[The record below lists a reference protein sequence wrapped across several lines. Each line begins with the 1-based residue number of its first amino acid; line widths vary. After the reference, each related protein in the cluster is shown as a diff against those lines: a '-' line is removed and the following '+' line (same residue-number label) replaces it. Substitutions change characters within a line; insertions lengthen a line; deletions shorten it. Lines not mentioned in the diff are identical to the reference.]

1 MDRLDEII
9 SRLECEYG
17 TRQWHV
23 GEDAMSVL
31 VKTILSQNT
40 ADVNSHRAFVSLR
53 ETFPDWETVAA
64 ADIDELAES
73 IKSGGLAV
81 IKAKRI
87 KFTLQHIQDR
97 NGGFDLDFLAELPL
111 SESKAWLR
119 QLPGVGPKTA
129 GCVLLFGLGRSAFP
143 VDTHIFR
150 LAKRLGIIDSKVS
163 VDVAHDML
171 ESIFPSSHFYQLHI
185 QMIEHG
191 RQVCHAQRPRCDRCV
206 LADVCPSASM
216 ASGRSG

>member
-9 SRLECEYG
+9 SRLEREYG

-40 ADVNSHRAFVSLR
+40 SDVNSGRAFVSLR
-53 ETFPDWETVAA
+53 ETFPDWEMVAA
-64 ADIDELAES
+64 ASIDELAES

-87 KFTLQHIQDR
+87 KSTLQHIQDR
-97 NGGFDLDFLAELPL
+97 NGGFDLDSLAELPL

-129 GCVLLFGLGRSAFP
+129 GCVLLFGLGRPAFP

-150 LAKRLGIIDSKVS
+150 LARRLGLIGSKVS

-171 ESIFPSSHFYQLHI
+171 ESIFPSSHVYQLHI

-206 LADVCPSASM
+206 LTDVCPSASM
-216 ASGRSG
+216 ASGRGR

>member
-9 SRLECEYG
+9 SRLGREYG

-40 ADVNSHRAFVSLR
+40 SDVNSHRAFASLR
-53 ETFPDWETVAA
+53 ERFPDWEMVAA
-64 ADIDELAES
+64 AGIDELAES

-97 NGGFDLDFLAELPL
+97 NGGFALDFLAELPL

-129 GCVLLFGLGRSAFP
+129 GCVLLFGLGKPAFP

-150 LAKRLGIIDSKVS
+150 LAKRLGLIGSKVS
-163 VDVAHDML
+163 VDVAHDIL
-171 ESIFPSSHFYQLHI
+171 ESIFPSSHVYQLHI

-191 RQVCHAQRPRCDRCV
+191 RRVCHAQRPRCDGCI
-206 LADVCPSASM
+206 LADVCPSTSLA
-216 ASGRSG
+216 GERNR

>member
-1 MDRLDEII
+1 MDKLDEIV
-9 SRLECEYG
+9 SRLEREYG

-23 GEDAMSVL
+23 GEDAISVL

-40 ADVNSHRAFVSLR
+40 SDVNSDRAFASLR
-53 ETFPDWETVAA
+53 KTFPDWETVAA
-64 ADIDELAES
+64 ADIDEIAES

-87 KFTLQHIQDR
+87 KATLQHIQDR
-97 NGGFDLDFLAELPL
+97 NGGLALDFLAELPL

-129 GCVLLFGLGRSAFP
+129 GCVLLFGLGRPAFP

-150 LAKRLGIIDSKVS
+150 LARRLGLIGSKVT

-171 ESIFPSSHFYQLHI
+171 ESLFPSSHVYQLHI

-206 LADVCPSASM
+206 LADVCPSTSM
-216 ASGRSG
+216 ESGRSR